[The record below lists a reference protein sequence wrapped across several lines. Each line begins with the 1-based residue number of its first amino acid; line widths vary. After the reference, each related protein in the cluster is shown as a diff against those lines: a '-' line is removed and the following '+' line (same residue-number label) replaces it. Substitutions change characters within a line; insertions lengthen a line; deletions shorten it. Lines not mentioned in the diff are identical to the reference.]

1 MAVGT
6 SIYLSNFLHAMFIP
20 RLFAFISQNY
30 IFCSA
35 LLSVTPVILL
45 VSSFAHLIR
54 PFIILQVPKR
64 TKQLRSSQSR
74 RMTTRGRRRR

>member
-6 SIYLSNFLHAMFIP
+6 SIYLSNFLHATFMP

-45 VSSFAHLIR
+45 VSSFANLIR

-64 TKQLRSSQSR
+64 TKQLRSSQSL
-74 RMTTRGRRRR
+74 RMTTRGRRKR